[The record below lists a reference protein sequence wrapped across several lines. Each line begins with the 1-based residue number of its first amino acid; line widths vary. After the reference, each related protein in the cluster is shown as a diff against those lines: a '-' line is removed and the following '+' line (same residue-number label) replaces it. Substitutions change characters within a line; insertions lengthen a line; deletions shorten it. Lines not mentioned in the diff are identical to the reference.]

1 MRFVVSLLLGVCG
14 FLLSGQAGF
23 AQSIVG
29 QDETI
34 VSSTGNDFT
43 IGSGAASGNN
53 LFHSFVQFGLL
64 KDQTANFK
72 LPNAPIDQI
81 FARVTGGNPSFL
93 NGMVTIDG
101 GNTPKFYLMNPAGVI
116 FGPNFQFPT
125 GLPLTATTANGVMF
139 DSQWWS
145 ATGVN
150 DYDALTKDPVA
161 FGFTT
166 AQPAAIINRWASGD
180 TPLTLVAGT
189 VISPVDSTVTVGNLT
204 MAAAP
209 GNRFVRITSTGN
221 LLGLEIR
228 PFAAGET
235 VPNAGVNSVPSLAQL
250 ITGPGPNGG
259 TIGDATGL
267 RVNPDGTVL
276 LSGASLNVGD
286 VYMGNLTANGVL
298 IGAPTGNVTV
308 ATIESRDSG
317 IQVIAGKHFQ
327 ATGSRLYENIP
338 NGPLPNSGGRAS
350 IAVLKSKVLETTSSN
365 ILVEHDGGS
374 ILSHTGEF
382 NKLQASGNAVFMV
395 GGITETSMSIPLDVS
410 GTVNAIVVQSS
421 SGTVGGLSIAYANQT
436 FGQIG
441 PVPGATLTTTMA
453 SQRLTAESPESPTN
467 QSAEP
472 PLVNDRSAANR
483 DCAATPL
490 SGAKRTIVASRSA
503 ASTEGAGNCVPDSDD
518 AAILKILE

>member
-34 VSSTGNDFT
+34 VKPTGNDF
-43 IGSGAASGNN
+43 IVDGGAVAGQN
-53 LFHSFVQFGLL
+53 LFHSFVQFGLGPKQTVTFEL
-64 KDQTANFK
+64 KDPAIAN
-72 LPNAPIDQI
+72 I
-81 FARVTGGNPSFL
+81 FARVTGGNPSWL
-93 NGMVTIDG
+93 NGNVAIG
-101 GNTPKFYLMNPAGVI
+101 GGKLGNFYLMNPAGVI
-116 FGPNFQFPT
+116 FGPNFQLPT

-150 DYDALTKDPVA
+150 DYDVLTKDPVA
-161 FGFTT
+161 FGFTS

-189 VISPVDSTVTVGNLT
+189 VISPADSTAIAGNLTAGNLT
-204 MAAAP
+204 MVAVP

-228 PFAAGET
+228 PFAAGESL
-235 VPNAGVNSVPSLAQL
+235 PNAGVNAVPSLAQL

-267 RVNPDGTVL
+267 QVNPDGTVL
-276 LSGASLNVGD
+276 LSGASLHVGD
-286 VYMGNLTANGVL
+286 VYAGNLTANGVL

-308 ATIESRDSG
+308 ATIEARDAG
-317 IQVIAGKHFQ
+317 VQVVAGQHFQ
-327 ATGSRLYENIP
+327 ATSSRVYDNVR
-338 NGPLPNSGGRAS
+338 NGLNSGVSSVRAS
-350 IAVLKSKVLETTSSN
+350 IAVLGPDSLLPGTVSIAYGTGSSLN
-365 ILVEHDGGS
+365 VSTDG
-374 ILSHTGEF
+374 
-382 NKLQASGNAVFMV
+382 ARAAGNATFIL
-395 GGITETSMSIPLDVS
+395 GGTATSTLIPVDIS
-410 GTVNAIVVQSS
+410 GTANAIVVAPN
-421 SGTVGGLSIAYANQT
+421 SGDAAGLVIAYANQT

-441 PVPGATLTTTMA
+441 PVPGAALTTTMS
-453 SQRLTAESPESPTN
+453 SQQLTAESSIES
-467 QSAEP
+467 SAEP
-472 PLVNDRSAANR
+472 PKVNDRTQANR
-483 DCAATPL
+483 HCAATSS
-490 SGAKRTIVASRSA
+490 SGAKRTIIAMRSA
-503 ASTEGAGNCVPDSDD
+503 TTTATSGSCATDSDD